1 MVRGLNTSTE
11 NELDWL
17 SDFATGMTFFLTN
30 EKKNWTL
37 ISCLNRF
44 PSAILDVTVVQV

>member
-17 SDFATGMTFFLTN
+17 SDFAMGMIFFLTN
-30 EKKNWTL
+30 EKK
-37 ISCLNRF
+37 
-44 PSAILDVTVVQV
+44 LDID